1 MTRKHKKICTN
12 LNYIELFLILSY
24 QITGCISV
32 SAFALL
38 LGISIG
44 IKSSSAISFKV
55 SGIAA
60 RSISQ

>member
-44 IKSSSAISFKV
+44 IKSSAISFKV